1 MNTEPTKRA
10 REEEW
15 TAELG
20 AAPARGEHDPRR
32 DRVLLSAIARVAP
45 GTPLREGIDDIIRA
59 HEGALVVIAAPE
71 ELAFLYS
78 GGMKLDL
85 PFTPQLL
92 YELAKMDGAIIVNE
106 DVTKLAYANVQ
117 LMPDPTIASNET
129 GTRHRTGE
137 RVAKQTGAL
146 VISISQQRETVT
158 VFLGPRR
165 YQLEPIADV
174 LAKTNQALGTL
185 ETYRQRLDQVLT
197 RLTALEFQ
205 NAVVL
210 DDVLVVLQ
218 RAELTTRMAEEIERA
233 CVELGSEA
241 RLIRMQLEELV
252 GEVPREKGAV
262 LYDYHAVGGPEAT
275 REGLEALAAIPYTE
289 LLEFEL
295 LAVLGYPASTN
306 PLDHSVTPRGYRVL
320 SHVPRLPD
328 TLIRNVVEGFGN
340 LDAIVRASQRD
351 LEGIDGV
358 GAVRA
363 REIREGLRRLQE
375 HNLVDRFLQL

>member
-1 MNTEPTKRA
+1 VIGEPG
-10 REEEW
+10 
-15 TAELG
+15 EL
-20 AAPARGEHDPRR
+20 
-32 DRVLLSAIARVAP
+32 S
-45 GTPLREGIDDIIRA
+45 
-59 HEGALVVIAAPE
+59 
-71 ELAFLYS
+71 FLFS
-78 GGMKLDL
+78 GGMPLDL
-85 PFTPQLL
+85 PFTSQLL
-92 YELAKMDGAIIVNE
+92 YELAKMDGAIIVNPA
-106 DVTKLAYANVQ
+106 LSRIAYANVQ
-117 LMPDPTIASNET
+117 LMPDPTIASAET
-129 GTRHRTGE
+129 GTRHRTAE

-158 VFLGPRR
+158 VFVGNRR

-185 ETYRQRLDQVLT
+185 ETYRQRLEQVLT

-218 RAELTTRMAEEIERA
+218 RAELTTRMAQEIERA
-233 CVELGSEA
+233 VVELGAEG

-252 GEVPREKGAV
+252 GNVPSEKAAV
-262 LYDYHAVGGPEAT
+262 VYDYHAVGGTERTSEA
-275 REGLEALAAIPYTE
+275 LEALAQLAYQD

-306 PLDHSVTPRGYRVL
+306 PLDTSVSPRGYRVL
-320 SHVPRLPD
+320 SQIPRLPD
-328 TLIRNVVEGFGN
+328 NVIRHVVADMGS

-351 LEGIDGV
+351 LEAVGGV
-358 GAVRA
+358 GSVRA

-375 HNLVDRFLQL
+375 HNLVDRYLQI

>member
-1 MNTEPTKRA
+1 MKDEGKR
-10 REEEW
+10 REDSW
-15 TAELG
+15 PAPPLG
-20 AAPARGEHDPRR
+20 AVRGRADDDRRR
-32 DRVLLSAIARVAP
+32 DPVLLGAVAQVAP
-45 GTPLREGIDDIIRA
+45 GTGLRTGIDDIIRSN
-59 HEGALVVIAAPE
+59 EGALIVVGDPE
-71 ELAFLYS
+71 ELSFLYS

-92 YELAKMDGAIIVNE
+92 YELSKMDGAIIVNE
-106 DVTKLAYANVQ
+106 AISKLAYANVQ

-129 GTRHRTGE
+129 GTRHRTAE

-158 VFLGPRR
+158 IFLGRRR
-165 YQLEPIADV
+165 YQLELIADI

-233 CVELGSEA
+233 CVELGTEG
-241 RLIRMQLEELV
+241 RMIRMQLDELV
-252 GEVPREKGAV
+252 GEVPSEKAAV
-262 LYDYHAVGGPEAT
+262 LFDYHHEGGPEAT
-275 REGLEALAAIPYTE
+275 REGLEALAALPYTD

-295 LAVLGYPASTN
+295 LAVLGYPATIN
-306 PLDHSVTPRGYRVL
+306 PLDHSVQPRGYRVL
-320 SHVPRLPD
+320 SHIPRVPD
-328 TLIRNVVEGFGN
+328 SVIRHVVADMGN
-340 LDAIVRASQRD
+340 LEAIVRASQRE
-351 LEGIDGV
+351 LEAVGGV

-375 HNLVDRFLQL
+375 HNLVDRYLQL